1 MFEPKEISKLVS
13 ISTIVTDGQVLIN
26 GQVQQQMSTVLRCP
40 VCYTTIYDF
49 GQQLSPVVARE
60 VVTRD
65 AEKLY
70 AIARYCP
77 QCGQKLKYE
86 HEVVGD
92 AEYENMDN

>member
-13 ISTIVTDGQVLIN
+13 ISTITTDGQMVIN

-40 VCYTTIYDF
+40 VCHNTVYDF
-49 GQQLSPVVARE
+49 GQEIPGVTVRQI
-60 VVTRD
+60 VTRD

-77 QCGQKLKYE
+77 QCGQKLRYE
-86 HEVVGD
+86 FDVV
-92 AEYENMDN
+92 AEQQND